1 MEMVGTR
8 REREG
13 EMMKAWGRRGT
24 EELMRFGTVS
34 ISAQNVCA
42 IVRTGIL
49 YPVSPRRLLLFSEKK
64 IQNKTT
70 WPDCPRAVRHLAE
83 WWLTVLTTD
92 ETTTSVRYELPLFFR
107 VDVTTLNFEY
117 FEFTLD
123 LSLISEMHYY
133 LVNFG
138 YVATLP

>member
-8 REREG
+8 REPEG

-24 EELMRFGTVS
+24 EEEMRFGTVS

-42 IVRTGIL
+42 VVHTGIL
-49 YPVSPRRLLLFSEKK
+49 YPVSRLLLFSEKK

-83 WWLTVLTTD
+83 WRLTVLTTD
-92 ETTTSVRYELPLFFR
+92 ETTTSVRCELPLFFR
-107 VDVTTLNFEY
+107 VDVTTLDFEY
-117 FEFTLD
+117 FEFSLD
-123 LSLISEMHYY
+123 LSSLISEMH
-133 LVNFG
+133 
-138 YVATLP
+138 